1 MWTNTGASLQ
11 SYPPTKGFDV
21 NSQSAAM
28 RAYFVGGSGWQGFTL
43 LFSSWHFL
51 IGSACMLPPL
61 TPLAAV
67 GLSFVFSA
75 QGCCGACRGLQ
86 GFGMMSCFV
95 FNTLHGP
102 INHSE
107 SHHAVITFPQH
118 LCKHLSKHLSR

>member
-28 RAYFVGGSGWQGFTL
+28 RANKVGGSGGFVGGSGWQGFTL

-51 IGSACMLPPL
+51 IVSACMLPPL

-75 QGCCGACRGLQ
+75 QGCWGAVAHAGVCRGL
-86 GFGMMSCFV
+86 
-95 FNTLHGP
+95 
-102 INHSE
+102 
-107 SHHAVITFPQH
+107 A
-118 LCKHLSKHLSR
+118 